1 MTACYDPV
9 LFTNKITCYNKLQ
22 KIRIFWQ
29 ILNHQHN
36 YQTSF
41 HHIYILLQ
49 KAPHGQRYF
58 MLNIHIYFKW
68 SSFIYKWL
76 YNDAESNTYIW
87 ISMFTVISMANNC
100 LVRAI
105 FHPPTHPP
113 PPWSTSVYHTIL
125 RQDLDIISYCF
136 RNEYLRI
143 SKFSQHPS

>member
-1 MTACYDPV
+1 MTTCYDPV
-9 LFTNKITCYNKLQ
+9 LFTNKITCYNKLH
-22 KIRIFWQ
+22 KSSY
-29 ILNHQHN
+29 ILTNFNHQHN
-36 YQTSF
+36 YQASF

-87 ISMFTVISMANNC
+87 ISMFTVISMAKNC

-113 PPWSTSVYHTIL
+113 PPVNIGLSYNITTRSGHNIL
-125 RQDLDIISYCF
+125 LF
-136 RNEYLRI
+136 
-143 SKFSQHPS
+143 SKWIP

>member
-1 MTACYDPV
+1 MTQFC
-9 LFTNKITCYNKLQ
+9 LLIKKLATISYI
-22 KIRIFWQ
+22 KVRIFWQ

-58 MLNIHIYFKW
+58 MLNIHTYFKW

-87 ISMFTVISMANNC
+87 ISMFTAIIVWWEQYFISP
-100 LVRAI
+100 L
-105 FHPPTHPP
+105 TPP
-113 PPWSTSVYHTIL
+113 PLWSTSVYHTIL